1 MSIRK
6 QPNGKYLVELY
17 AQGRG
22 GKRTRK
28 TFNTQAE
35 AKRFEQFTLNEAEQ
49 KPWLPEKDDNRHLD
63 ELIEIWFSLHGQAL
77 NDGKK
82 RKSKLLAMSLLM
94 GNPIARNIIAK
105 DFSKYRQLRIQTVSV
120 KTANN
125 DQTYLNALF
134 NELKRLGEWNY
145 INPLLDLRALKY
157 KQPEMGFLKPDEIG
171 LVFEELKKG
180 RNFDAYLISKICIST
195 GCRWGEAETLTGSQL
210 MPGRVTFIHTK
221 GNKRRSVP
229 ISEDLYNELPK
240 NSGRLFSNCIK
251 SFKMAI
257 NRTAVRLP
265 KGQSTHVLR
274 HTFASHFMMNG
285 GNILVLQQ
293 ILGHASITDTM
304 KYAHFSPAHLEDAIR
319 LNPLANNGDK
329 VATVTT

>member
-6 QPNGKYLVELY
+6 QPTGKYLVELY
-17 AQGRG
+17 PQGRG
-22 GKRTRK
+22 GKRLRK
-28 TFNTQAE
+28 TFVTLAE
-35 AKRFEQFTLNEAEQ
+35 AKRFEQFALNESEQ
-49 KPWLPEKDDNRHLD
+49 KPWLIPTEDIRTLN
-63 ELIEIWFSLHGQAL
+63 ELIELWFSLHGIAL

-82 RKSKLLAMSLLM
+82 RKNKLLAMSEMM
-94 GNPIARNIIAK
+94 GNPIGKDITAA
-105 DFSKYRQLRIQTVSV
+105 DFSKYRQVRIESVSV

-134 NELKRLGEWNY
+134 NELKRLGEWEHG
-145 INPLLDLRALKY
+145 NPITELRALKY

-180 RNFDAYLISKICIST
+180 RNYDAYLISKICIST
-195 GCRWGEAETLTGSQL
+195 GCRWGEAESMTGSQL
-210 MPGRVTFIHTK
+210 SPYRITLIHTK
-221 GNKRRSVP
+221 GNKRRAVP

-240 NSGRLFSNCIK
+240 HSGRLFSNCIK
-251 SFKMAI
+251 SFKMAVE
-257 NRTAVRLP
+257 RTAVRLP

-319 LNPLANNGDK
+319 LNPLASLAKNGD
-329 VATVTT
+329 

>member
-17 AQGRG
+17 LGNQ
-22 GKRTRK
+22 KRIRK
-28 TFNTQAE
+28 TFTTKSE
-35 AKRFEQFTLNEAEQ
+35 ATRFEQHTLNEKAQ
-49 KPWLPEKDDNRHLD
+49 KPWLPAVDDKRRLN
-63 ELIEIWFSLHGQAL
+63 ELIELWFSLHGQAL

-82 RKSKLLAMSLLM
+82 RKNKLLAMSLLM
-94 GNPIARNIIAK
+94 GNPIAKNITAS
-105 DFSKYRQLRIQTVSV
+105 DFSKYRQLRIQTVSI

-125 DQTYLNALF
+125 DQTYLNALL

-145 INPLLDLRALKY
+145 ENPLLGLRALKY
-157 KQPEMGFLKPDEIG
+157 KQPEMGFLTPEEIV
-171 LVFEELKKG
+171 LVFDELKIG
-180 RNFDAYLISKICIST
+180 RNYDAYLISKICIST
-195 GCRWGEAETLTGSQL
+195 GCRWGEAEQLTGSQL
-210 MPGRVTFIHTK
+210 TPHRVTFIHTK
-221 GNKRRSVP
+221 GNKRRAVP
-229 ISEDLYNELPK
+229 ISEELYNELPK
-240 NSGRLFSNCIK
+240 KSGRLFSNCIK
-251 SFKMAI
+251 SFRMAI
-257 NRTAVRLP
+257 ERTGVRLP

-319 LNPLANNGDK
+319 LNPLAKSGG
-329 VATVTT
+329 

>member
-1 MSIRK
+1 MSIKK
-6 QPNGKYLVELY
+6 QLNGKYLADFRPTGRAGPRVRKSFDTKSEANRFVQYKTNEVNQKEWQPEL
-17 AQGRG
+17 GDDR
-22 GKRTRK
+22 
-28 TFNTQAE
+28 
-35 AKRFEQFTLNEAEQ
+35 TLN
-49 KPWLPEKDDNRHLD
+49 D
-63 ELIEIWFSLHGQAL
+63 LITLWFSLHGIAL

-82 RKSKLLAMSLLM
+82 RKNKLLAMSELM
-94 GNPIARNIIAK
+94 GNPIAKDITAE
-105 DFSKYRQLRIQTVSV
+105 DFSEYRQLRIESVSI

-125 DQTYLNALF
+125 DQTYFNALF
-134 NELKRLGEWNY
+134 NELKRLGKWEHG
-145 INPLLDLRALKY
+145 NPITELRALKY
-157 KQPEMGFLKPDEIG
+157 KQPEMGFLKPDEI
-171 LVFEELKKG
+171 LVVFAELKKG

-195 GCRWGEAETLTGSQL
+195 GCRWGEAETMTGSQL
-210 MPGRVTFIHTK
+210 TPYRITFIHTK
-221 GNKRRSVP
+221 GNKRRAVP
-229 ISEDLYNELPK
+229 ISEELYNELPK

-257 NRTAVRLP
+257 MRTAVRLP

-319 LNPLANNGDK
+319 LNPLFDAK
-329 VATVTT
+329 V